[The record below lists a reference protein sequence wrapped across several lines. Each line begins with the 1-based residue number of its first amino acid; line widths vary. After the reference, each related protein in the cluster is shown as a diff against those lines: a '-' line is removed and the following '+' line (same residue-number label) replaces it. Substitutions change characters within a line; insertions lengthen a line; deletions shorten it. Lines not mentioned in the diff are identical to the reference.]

1 MRQTVHSPHCLA
13 VFRPEWPAVDPV
25 GPWDV
30 CTTGDEE
37 DGEEHSLWRFQASR
51 ITSHDK
57 TPKHVT

>member
-1 MRQTVHSPHCLA
+1 MFH
-13 VFRPEWPAVDPV
+13 PEWPAVDPV